1 MWLPVLIAFVSC
13 SLAIL
18 VFYAFSKNKKRE
30 EIHPVEKDP
39 EPPVE
44 GDLPKPID
52 WESLSCE
59 DIKIKIS
66 DIKMMLLTSKWSDP
80 RIYPFWVEQVE
91 IGEKVWV
98 AKCDVPAF
106 NPLNPE

>member
-1 MWLPVLIAFVSC
+1 MWLPVLIAFVSA

-18 VFYAFSKNKKRE
+18 VFYAFSKNKKKE
-30 EIHPVEKDP
+30 EIHPPV
-39 EPPVE
+39 EPPTE

-52 WESLSCE
+52 WENMSCE
-59 DIKIKIS
+59 DIVIKIS